1 VVCVRATCKV
11 EEVIITVIFVGSS
24 IVFDTLVLK
33 LIEVVKRLLCAKA
46 IVSVALVL
54 GLYVDD
60 TIVPGHTCGVVK
72 AVGELRVRV
81 ILVVLLALRE
91 TLSLFAL
98 NRIVSVRSSSGRI
111 APSVVALAESFIVDA

>member
-1 VVCVRATCKV
+1 
-11 EEVIITVIFVGSS
+11 
-24 IVFDTLVLK
+24 VFDTLVLK

-72 AVGELRVRV
+72 TVGELRVRV